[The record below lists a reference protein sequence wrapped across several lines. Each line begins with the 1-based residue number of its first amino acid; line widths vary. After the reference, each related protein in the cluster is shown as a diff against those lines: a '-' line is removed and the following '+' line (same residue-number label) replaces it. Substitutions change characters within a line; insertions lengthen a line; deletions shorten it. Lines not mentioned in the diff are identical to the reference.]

1 MPNDVRSAG
10 AEKLGGRADGL
21 SVGEPI
27 FVIQCFD
34 REGYYTSV
42 IAHSRLVARHVASLL
57 TSKTLTA
64 MSLPFEGSWT
74 SSGMPIVTPSSPDDF
89 KEFFASVDKGVTE

>member
-1 MPNDVRSAG
+1 MTSSQKAIREG
-10 AEKLGGRADGL
+10 AL

-57 TSKTLTA
+57 MSKTLTA

-74 SSGMPIVTPSSPDDF
+74 SSGMPIVTAPDDF
-89 KEFFASVDKGVTE
+89 KEALAGVDKGAEDLS